1 MRRIHI
7 NSLSGKTTKRIAY
20 MVALAVLIFNLTL
33 AMQATSMLP
42 IVDGW
47 AVLNRIMHY
56 DFGQLSWDQYLFR
69 PHGAHLHFIVYA
81 IAWLDYHFF
90 DGQQKLMQAV
100 SLGATALFCLI
111 IVTLIIRQGLR
122 TKTSSLVVALAVAA
136 TVAILSGIA
145 DSETMLHPFQ
155 VVLSAARLS
164 YIVLI
169 WVLIRALIEQN
180 KWFYFTTIAISSLA
194 VSFHGV
200 GYIFAICVIL
210 THLLVCRNRWWMA
223 VSLLPLLS
231 VIMIQDH
238 YSQGGGELAHLSSI
252 LNVHAL
258 LAFFPAV
265 FAYFASPMRLL
276 SPLIG
281 VHAVLLIGFVLF
293 FTTTVLT
300 LTAVIKIL
308 GLRSCSLKLLWQ
320 ELLLSRANKK
330 PEREM
335 VFFAV
340 LGLFILAAG
349 VAAALFWIVRT
360 NVPGMD
366 QQPYFYVLNSAR
378 YGAFVGLAYV
388 MLIAVCLRFTGFTNK
403 VQPSRLLGIIGVA
416 VILLILIS
424 TAWSSIRALQAYDID
439 DQLNNAAASISLG
452 LSPIQPEAEAIW
464 PGASGDWYWAKEL
477 PSTITYLRA
486 EHKGVWHDLPTIGA
500 NGGAFYAGYPINNVK
515 LLPVASD
522 KNPGRCSFSGTISS
536 KDANFRKVSLLLP
549 VAAADGKVNGYAAL
563 TRLGSDQAERL
574 VKGFVLCP
582 KGASE
587 ETLLFLAHDLK
598 DTPSQNISLSTRGMG
613 VAAILPLSDM
623 KGELLCALES
633 KASTATQSDT
643 LVLTIKNLSAFDW
656 KFNEGRFPLRVGVH
670 LFNLDGTTLRWD
682 DGFRVPIDAYIS
694 SNESAK
700 ISFSLAGLS
709 LKGIPEGQR
718 EVVAEFSL
726 VQEHQ
731 AWFYGLSC
739 KIVFHK

>member
-1 MRRIHI
+1 MIHI
-7 NSLSGKTTKRIAY
+7 NSLSGQTTKRIAY
-20 MVALAVLIFNLTL
+20 IVALAVFIINLTL

-56 DFGQLSWDQYLFR
+56 NFGELSWDQYLFR

-81 IAWLDYHFF
+81 VAWLDYHFF

-122 TKTSSLVVALAVAA
+122 TKTPSLVVALAAAA

-180 KWFYFTTIAISSLA
+180 KWLYFTTIAISSLA

-223 VSLLPLLS
+223 ISLLPLLS
-231 VIMIQDH
+231 VIIIQAH

-252 LNVHAL
+252 LNMHAL

-293 FTTTVLT
+293 FTTTALT

-308 GLRSCSLKLLWQ
+308 GLRSWSLGILWQ

-335 VFFAV
+335 VFFTV

-360 NVPGMD
+360 SDPSMD
-366 QQPYFYVLNSAR
+366 QQPYVYVLNSAR

-403 VQPSRLLGIIGVA
+403 GQPSQLLGTIGVA

-424 TAWSSIRALQAYDID
+424 TVWSSIRALQTYDID
-439 DQLNNAAASISLG
+439 DQLNNAAAGISLG

-464 PGASGDWYWAKEL
+464 TGARGDWYWAKEL
-477 PSTITYLRA
+477 PSTVTYLRT

-515 LLPVASD
+515 RLTVASD
-522 KNPGRCSFSGTISS
+522 KSPGRCSFSGTISS
-536 KDANFRKVSLLLP
+536 KDVNFHKVSLLLP

-582 KGASE
+582 KGSSE
-587 ETLLFLAHDLK
+587 ETPLFLAHDIK

-613 VAAILPLSDM
+613 ARAILPLSDM

-633 KASTATQSDT
+633 KASIAAQNDT

-682 DGFRVPIDAYIS
+682 DGFRVPIDAYIT
-694 SNESAK
+694 SNGSVE
-700 ISFSLAGLS
+700 IHFPLAGLS
-709 LKGIPEGQR
+709 LKGVTKGQR
-718 EVVAEFSL
+718 EVVTEFGL
-726 VQEHQ
+726 VQDGH
-731 AWFYGLSC
+731 AWFSGLSC
-739 KIVFHK
+739 KTVLHK